1 MMDAEFSYTVSSQAS
16 SMKGLAMLRSIAVTL
31 AVLGSLITSVAAQ
44 DAPRSECLAMA
55 NAPPRAT
62 PVSLREAA
70 AKPDEVAITYAGH
83 STYYIDT
90 PGGVRIATDYNG
102 AYRTGRLPD
111 VVTMN
116 RAHSTHYTLFP
127 DTRIPH
133 VLHGWGDDGQPA
145 HFAERVGDVFIRNVT
160 TDIRRY
166 FGDDTNAEMIKDG
179 NSIFIF
185 EVAGLC
191 IGHLGHLHHKLDES
205 HFAAIG
211 RLDILMVP
219 IDGTYTMSLD
229 GVSEITRR
237 LRASIV
243 LPMHRFM
250 TPLDEFMRRIGQQF
264 AIDVRTERTLTI
276 SKASLPDTPTVIILD
291 GV

>member
-1 MMDAEFSYTVSSQAS
+1 
-16 SMKGLAMLRSIAVTL
+16 MLRSFSVTFAL
-31 AVLGSLITSVAAQ
+31 LGSLISSAGAQ
-44 DAPRSECLAMA
+44 DTPRSSECLAMS
-55 NAPPRAT
+55 NARPRAT
-62 PVSLREAA
+62 PVGLRSAA
-70 AKPDEVAITYAGH
+70 ADTNEVAITYAGH

-90 PGGVRIATDYNG
+90 PGGVRIATDYSG
-102 AYRTGRLPD
+102 AYATGRVPD

-127 DTRIPH
+127 DSRIPL

-145 HFAERVGDVFIRNVT
+145 KIAERVGDVFIRHVT

-166 FGDDTNAEMIKDG
+166 FGEDTGAGMIKDG

-191 IGHLGHLHHKLDES
+191 IGHLGHLHHKLDET

-211 RLDILMVP
+211 RLGIEMVT

-229 GVSEITRR
+229 GISDITRR
-237 LRASIV
+237 LRASVV

-276 SKASLPDTPTVIILD
+276 SRETLPVTPTVIILV